1 MTVALAVLAV
11 GLGSIL
17 FRTVPLLAARR
28 LPDKLATHAE
38 HAGLA
43 VIAALVV
50 RAVVLHRDPGLT
62 GTHHIVPLAPLVA
75 LVATAVALVV
85 AYRGRSLLVA
95 VTVGGATYVAMAAV
109 LGATT

>member
-11 GLGSIL
+11 GLGSLL
-17 FRTVPLLAARR
+17 FRAVPLLAARR
-28 LPDKLATHAE
+28 LPDRLATHAE

-50 RAVVLHRDPGLT
+50 RAVVLHRDAGLT
-62 GTHHIVPLAPLVA
+62 DAPLIAPLVA

-95 VTVGGATYVAMAAV
+95 VAAGGATYVALAAV
-109 LGATT
+109 LGATS

>member
-1 MTVALAVLAV
+1 MTVALAVVAV
-11 GLGSIL
+11 GLGSLL

-28 LPDKLATHAE
+28 LPDRLATHAE

-50 RAVVLHRDPGLT
+50 RAVVLHDDPGLT
-62 GTHHIVPLAPLVA
+62 GGSLTAPFVA

-85 AYRGRSLLVA
+85 GYRGRSLLVA
-95 VTVGGATYVAMAAV
+95 VVAGGATYVALAAV